1 MIDRMPPRALV
12 ILVLFACG
20 SSHTETREPRTAKE
34 KQMQEARASGELDE
48 PGKKW
53 GGWRYQGDRDDC
65 FYVVGRKC
73 FRSKKVACSA
83 ARCGK
88 AQCEVVGGGPATVQ
102 CKKADKKS

>member
-1 MIDRMPPRALV
+1 MLLRLGCFLLAL
-12 ILVLFACG
+12 LVACAG
-20 SSHTETREPRTAKE
+20 SQADSKEPQTARE
-34 KQMQEARASGELDE
+34 KQLQEARAKGEIDG
-48 PGKKW
+48 PDKKW